1 MKRYN
6 INNYVIY
13 HKDLEQSM
21 PEGKMWDEYTRDEL
35 IIKFMPLSRKLS
47 KKVCNFTS
55 GYRYTI
61 YKRFDSS
68 RTHRFNNCG

>member
-1 MKRYN
+1 
-6 INNYVIY
+6 
-13 HKDLEQSM
+13 M
-21 PEGKMWDEYTRDEL
+21 PGGKMWDEYTRDEL

-61 YKRFDSS
+61 YK
-68 RTHRFNNCG
+68 